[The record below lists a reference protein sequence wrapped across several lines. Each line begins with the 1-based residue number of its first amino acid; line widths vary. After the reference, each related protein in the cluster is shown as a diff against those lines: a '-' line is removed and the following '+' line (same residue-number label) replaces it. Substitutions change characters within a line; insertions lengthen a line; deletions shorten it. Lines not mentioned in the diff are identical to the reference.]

1 MYVYSGTSLIRTPLG
16 QTKVSLINREVSL
29 IQRLLNVAF
38 GTDESV
44 LFREV
49 SLIIEGVLI
58 ERFHCICIATIER
71 STTSAVQSSLL
82 SHAARTKFSSMYIHD
97 EQ

>member
-1 MYVYSGTSLIRTPLG
+1 M
-16 QTKVSLINREVSL
+16 
-29 IQRLLNVAF
+29 AF

-82 SHAARTKFSSMYIHD
+82 SHAARTTIRPARFVRTRTFAFDIT
-97 EQ
+97 